1 MNKSLIRFTLPALLP
16 ALALAACQKAPSE
29 SDAVSTSVAL
39 DDPAAV
45 SSSDSAID
53 TAPVTDAQTYL
64 AKAGAGDKFEIDSS
78 RAILKT
84 TKNAEIE
91 NFAKMMISAHTESTE
106 KVKKAAMA
114 AGIKAP
120 EPTLTPEMQ
129 QKLDAIK
136 AAKGEDADKLYIE
149 DQKEGHQAALALHKS
164 YGAGG
169 DTPQLK
175 VVADNIVPVVR
186 DHITMLNKLGM

>member
-1 MNKSLIRFTLPALLP
+1 MNKSLIRFTLPAILP
-16 ALALAACQKAPSE
+16 ALALAACQKAPSTA
-29 SDAVSTSVAL
+29 DAASSGVVL

-45 SSSDSAID
+45 SSSESTTD
-53 TAPVTDAQTYL
+53 TAPVTDAKTYL
-64 AKAGAGDKFEIDSS
+64 EKAGVGDKFEIESS
-78 RAILKT
+78 RAIIKT

-91 NFAKMMISAHTESTE
+91 NFAKMMISAHTDSTE

-120 EPTLTPEMQ
+120 EPVLPPELQ

-149 DQKEGHQAALALHKS
+149 AQKEGHQAALALHKS

-186 DHITMLNKLGM
+186 DHITMLNKISG

>member
-1 MNKSLIRFTLPALLP
+1 MNKSLIRFTLPAILP
-16 ALALAACQKAPSE
+16 ALALAACQKAPSTA
-29 SDAVSTSVAL
+29 DAVSSGVVL
-39 DDPAAV
+39 DNPAAV
-45 SSSDSAID
+45 SSSDSGSD
-53 TAPVTDAQTYL
+53 TAPVTDAKTYL
-64 AKAGAGDKFEIDSS
+64 EKAGAGDKFEIDSS

-114 AGIKAP
+114 ADIKAP
-120 EPTLTPEMQ
+120 APVLPPELQ

-136 AAKGEDADKLYIE
+136 AAKGEDADKLYLE
-149 DQKEGHQAALALHKS
+149 AQKEGHQAALALHKS

-186 DHITMLNKLGM
+186 DHITMLNKMTS